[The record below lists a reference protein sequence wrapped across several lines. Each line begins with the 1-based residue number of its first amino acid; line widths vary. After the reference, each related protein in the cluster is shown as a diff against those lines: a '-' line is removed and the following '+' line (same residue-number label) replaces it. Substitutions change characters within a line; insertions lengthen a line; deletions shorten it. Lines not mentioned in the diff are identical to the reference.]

1 MHPPIQLENLTKTF
15 RNGVVAVN
23 GLDLVVPQ
31 GAVYGLA
38 GRNGAG
44 KTTALRVLMGLL
56 RADSGSAR
64 LLGHDWW
71 LATRAERQKVAYVP
85 QAASQPDWM
94 TLNESIQYAKHF
106 YLRWNNGLA
115 QTLARR
121 WELPLNRPLRRLS
134 GGHQRLAALLVA
146 LSTQPEILLL
156 DEPAAGLDPIARRDL
171 HACLAEC
178 LTRDIPTTVLL
189 STHLLAD
196 LERISS
202 HVGILHKGRL
212 LVEGRVEDWVATM
225 RRVQVVFPGHTV
237 PENFEIPGSIRNHSL
252 GPVYT
257 GVVRLVDDTQL
268 SVVKRWPGCRLNVFP
283 LSLEDLFLALFPSD
297 VTRNSDTLDRP
308 LSKTSDGNDS
318 GGAENESETETEPEV
333 SFAPSPTPET
343 SR

>member
-1 MHPPIQLENLTKTF
+1 MPAPIQLENLTKTF

-23 GLDLVVPQ
+23 GLDLAVPQ

-44 KTTALRVLMGLL
+44 KTTALRILMGLL

-64 LLGHDWW
+64 LLNHDWW
-71 LATRAERQKVAYVP
+71 LASRAERQKVAYVP

-94 TLNESIQYAKHF
+94 TLSETIQYARHF

-134 GGHQRLAALLVA
+134 GGHQRLAALLIA
-146 LSTQPEILLL
+146 LSTQPEVLLL
-156 DEPAAGLDPIARRDL
+156 DEPAAGLDPVARRDL

-178 LTRDIPTTVLL
+178 LTRDVPTTVLL

-196 LERISS
+196 LERIST

-212 LVEGRVEDWVATM
+212 LVEGRIEDWVATM

-237 PENFEIPGSIRNHSL
+237 PADFEIPGSIRNHSL

-268 SVVKRWPGCRLNVFP
+268 TVVKRWPGCRLNVFP
-283 LSLEDLFLALFPSD
+283 LGLEDLFLALFPAD
-297 VTRNSDTLDRP
+297 PGGNSAHIHDP
-308 LSKTSDGNDS
+308 LSNIVNGNEEVEAKTEPAIVPTPTHKTS
-318 GGAENESETETEPEV
+318 
-333 SFAPSPTPET
+333 F
-343 SR
+343 